1 MPRTYT
7 VADSRRPSRR
17 FRDQAVRRALI
28 IIEAMAG
35 EPFTMQHLCREAG
48 ASERTLQYAFQD
60 HFGLSP
66 RKFINI
72 ARLNTVRRAL
82 LAADPTTD
90 KVSDLAAHRGYWH
103 SGQFAADYR
112 HLFGEL
118 PSETLRRPV
127 P

>member
-1 MPRTYT
+1 
-7 VADSRRPSRR
+7 
-17 FRDQAVRRALI
+17 
-28 IIEAMAG
+28 MAG

-82 LAADPTTD
+82 LVANPATN
-90 KVSDLAAHRGYWH
+90 KVSDLAAHREYWH
-103 SGQFAADYR
+103 SGQFAADCR
-112 HLFGEL
+112 RLFGEL
-118 PSETLRRPV
+118 PSETLRRSAP
-127 P
+127 